1 MEIFLLLVSTLQMY
15 KLESGQKELPSLK
28 LRIDLAIFLS
38 FYLFY
43 LGLADFVTVTHRDV
57 IENGFNLPHKADA
70 VFLDLPNPHSAIQHA
85 KEAFKLEGG

>member
-1 MEIFLLLVSTLQMY
+1 MLSAC
-15 KLESGQKELPSLK
+15 SLK
-28 LRIDLAIFLS
+28 LRIHLAS
-38 FYLFY
+38 FVLFCLFY

-85 KEAFKLEGG
+85 KDAIKLEGN